1 MEYINNADSLS
12 IKFNYAYKKIIKNE
26 TTDFLQNQDFIEWQN
41 EQYDNVYKIAINNIQ
56 SFIENIFTDNH
67 ERQSK

>member
-1 MEYINNADSLS
+1 MS
-12 IKFNYAYKKIIKNE
+12 IKFKYVYKEIIKKE
-26 TTDFLQNQDFIEWQN
+26 TTDFLQNQEFIEWQN

-56 SFIENIFTDNH
+56 SFIENIFKDKH